1 MDQRPVADAVWK
13 QCPGIANPALQNPQ
27 FVLEHAMR
35 DHCWDCEPWWENVPY
50 CPDDGSKLVP
60 PPSHRY
66 AGTSTTRPYA
76 MQSGYCR
83 KCRHYYRLDGPT
95 GSVLSG

>member
-35 DHCWDCEPWWENVPY
+35 DHCWNCAPWWENVPT
-50 CPDDGSKLVP
+50 CPDDGSKLQ
-60 PPSHRY
+60 
-66 AGTSTTRPYA
+66 
-76 MQSGYCR
+76 QSGYCR